1 MVNVEPCV
9 AAEKMKI
16 VTTFTDTEFV
26 IVSGCR
32 AENPDIL
39 WLILIEN
46 K

>member
-1 MVNVEPCV
+1 MVNVEPSV
-9 AAEKMKI
+9 VAEKIKI
-16 VTTFTDTEFV
+16 VTTFTDTEQFV
-26 IVSGCR
+26 MSGCR